1 MNMSALRMEWLKGRR
16 RRLWLAPLLILAA
29 QLAWGFFNFKN
40 MQPAE
45 LSQGWAG
52 ILYTFPLLNAMMMP
66 ILAAV
71 TASRLIDVEHKG
83 QTFKLL
89 ETLQR
94 TETLYD
100 AKFICAALYIL
111 LMIVLQITL
120 MLIFGVLR
128 GFAGPIPWDQVA
140 LYALSTVL
148 VTLTILLMHF
158 ILALL
163 IANQLVGMIVGLVGA
178 FAGLFA
184 LFFPAALQKA
194 ILWAYYGV
202 LSSTAMDWDRET
214 RIVDYYFVPYA
225 WESFIFLALVFA
237 ALYLIGRRAFVKK
250 EV

>member
-1 MNMSALRMEWLKGRR
+1 MNALKIEWLKAQRR
-16 RRLWLAPLLILAA
+16 RIWLAPLIILAA
-29 QLAWGFFNFKN
+29 QLAWGLYNYKN

-45 LSQGWAG
+45 LVQGWAS

-83 QTFKLL
+83 KTFKLL

-111 LMIVLQITL
+111 LMILLQITV
-120 MLIFGVLR
+120 MLVFGLLR
-128 GFAGPIPWDQVA
+128 GFEGPIPWDKVA

-148 VTLTILLMHF
+148 VTLTILLMQF
-158 ILALL
+158 LLSLL
-163 IANQLVGMIVGLVGA
+163 IENQLVGMIVGLIGA

-202 LSSTAMDWDRET
+202 LSGTAMDWDRET
-214 RIVDYYFVPYA
+214 RAVDYYFMPYA
-225 WESFIFLALVFA
+225 WKSFIFMALVFA
-237 ALYLIGRRAFVKK
+237 ALYIVGRRLFVRK